1 MEFDVRSD
9 DTEETIRTRLGIYH
23 VETAPILPYY
33 ENRGLLVKVDGE
45 KSVSDVT
52 KEIELILADVG

>member
-1 MEFDVRSD
+1 
-9 DTEETIRTRLGIYH
+9 
-23 VETAPILPYY
+23 
-33 ENRGLLVKVDGE
+33 LVKVDGE

>member
-1 MEFDVRSD
+1 LE
-9 DTEETIRTRLGIYH
+9 IYH